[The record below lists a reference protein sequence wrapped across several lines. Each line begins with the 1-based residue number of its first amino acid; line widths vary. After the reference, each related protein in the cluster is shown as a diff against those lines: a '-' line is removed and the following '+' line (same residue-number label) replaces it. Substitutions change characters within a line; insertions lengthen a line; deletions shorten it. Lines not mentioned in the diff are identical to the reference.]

1 MGELDMKRHI
11 NNWAPTISMEK
22 SLVVEEM
29 ANNHANQPAA
39 APSSKPLFDAPIETS
54 PRAHDASESTFA
66 LVIDDEKNISELVA
80 TTLGELGIESATF
93 STAKSAVASIDQ
105 RWPEII
111 FLDVALEQSD
121 AYDVIR
127 GLSEKHY
134 DGIVQL
140 MSSGRPWLLA
150 ALQRLATRHGLRLCP
165 PIQKPVRSDMIRAVI
180 ASVGLTACC
189 SFPIGKSD

>member
-1 MGELDMKRHI
+1 M
-11 NNWAPTISMEK
+11 S
-22 SLVVEEM
+22 
-29 ANNHANQPAA
+29 NNHADKPVV
-39 APSSKPLFDAPIETS
+39 SSSSNSALDAPMELSPYVRNANET
-54 PRAHDASESTFA
+54 AFA
-66 LVIDDEKNISELVA
+66 LVIDDERNISELVA
-80 TTLGELGIESATF
+80 TTLDELGIESATF
-93 STAKSAVASIDQ
+93 STAKPAVASIDQ
-105 RWPEII
+105 RWPVII

-165 PIQKPVRSDMIRAVI
+165 PIQKPVRSDTIRAVI
-180 ASVGLTACC
+180 ASVGLTGGRP
-189 SFPIGKSD
+189 FPIGKIDCQDT

>member
-1 MGELDMKRHI
+1 MG
-11 NNWAPTISMEK
+11 K

-29 ANNHANQPAA
+29 SNNHADQPATL
-39 APSSKPLFDAPIETS
+39 PSSNSLFDASIEIS
-54 PRAHDASESTFA
+54 PRAHNSNEAAFA
-66 LVIDDEKNISELVA
+66 LVIDDERSISELVA

-93 STAKSAVASIDQ
+93 STAKPAVAAIDQ
-105 RWPEII
+105 RWPAII

-127 GLSEKHY
+127 GLSEKRY

-165 PIQKPVRSDMIRAVI
+165 PIQKPVRSDMVRTVI
-180 ASVGLTACC
+180 ASVGLTACRP
-189 SFPIGKSD
+189 FPIGKSD

>member
-1 MGELDMKRHI
+1 
-11 NNWAPTISMEK
+11 
-22 SLVVEEM
+22 VVEEM
-29 ANNHANQPAA
+29 SNNRADKLAV
-39 APSSKPLFDAPIETS
+39 PSSSNSLLDAPIAISSHVHNTNET
-54 PRAHDASESTFA
+54 AFA

-93 STAKSAVASIDQ
+93 STAKPAVASIDQ
-105 RWPEII
+105 RWPVII

-165 PIQKPVRSDMIRAVI
+165 PIQKPIRSDTIRAVI
-180 ASVGLTACC
+180 ASVGLTDCP
-189 SFPIGKSD
+189 SLPIAK